1 MAIETIA
8 IHHEIDSGDSMPPL
22 EANTTASV
30 AVVDEHDAIHA
41 AVELWCSQAQPRI
54 RFAGNYFSAEQFLAE
69 HPAPCASGAGPILL
83 ELQKQRGGLRITGPH
98 RLAAASGNRLLA
110 HRN

>member
-1 MAIETIA
+1 M
-8 IHHEIDSGDSMPPL
+8 DSGDSTPPAVL
-22 EANTTASV
+22 NGIASV

-41 AVELWCSQAQPRI
+41 AIELWCSQAQPRI

-69 HPAPCASGAGPILL
+69 HPARCASGAGPIVL

-110 HRN
+110 HGN